1 MRLFLGPAGSPSLV
15 VWPPFPDSHSPVLQT
30 PRPSPGLWALSQR
43 PPHSQQVLQG
53 RGGAQFQG
61 LIRANEGS
69 ALQMP
74 ARDTGEHQTA
84 CSPPMRPGALDS
96 LLPLS
101 RRGTKG
107 HTLRQ
112 GKGDLEES
120 SQVQRMSRCHQ
131 ETGTWGARTRRQ
143 HQAGFSL
150 GCLRLH
156 VHRSIPKQASKQK
169 TAETDSP
176 PSSFHGIPA
185 GQRKGPRALH
195 HPPTATGPPEL
206 PPRLAFLLPLPPTFP
221 FPLPSASVALSLS
234 CSRPQHPH
242 QANGEAGAEGWP
254 LRALQLK
261 F

>member
-143 HQAGFSL
+143 HQGRVLTGLPEAPCPPLNPKTGKQTKNSRNRFPAFLLS
-150 GCLRLH
+150 RNPS
-156 VHRSIPKQASKQK
+156 RS
-169 TAETDSP
+169 AEGTTGSSP
-176 PSSFHGIPA
+176 PSDCNW
-185 GQRKGPRALH
+185 
-195 HPPTATGPPEL
+195 AT
-206 PPRLAFLLPLPPTFP
+206 
-221 FPLPSASVALSLS
+221 
-234 CSRPQHPH
+234 
-242 QANGEAGAEGWP
+242 
-254 LRALQLK
+254 
-261 F
+261 